1 MKKYINN
8 AAQNAN
14 QKVNEVFLF
23 RQMARALNTQT
34 SRSVFVKEAHAKM
47 YVKYQLDPK
56 RFAMLPGFNPIIKKV
71 ELGDLI
77 ILTYDDQVKL
87 FRISIMQ
94 AKYKSI
100 PYRNFLDLRMNL
112 YQWELLKYKPTLV
125 WSNHN
130 IPFNILNFQNLFKS
144 IASYG
149 IFYIDNYKNKI
160 DLLYAIPELLNDKN
174 PNMYPDINNSI
185 INTQKLPK
193 NKEYS
198 FGFQCPLGLNN
209 HPDSSCSRGFAP
221 QETISTCSID
231 TFKNEILNWRIG
243 VPILPGENAD
253 ILIWILG
260 ILKKLRND
268 FADNHTMQQI
278 IDDIL
283 REYSNGD
290 KNYIENLKI
299 PEHLPPLLFTCVN
312 HSPDEIKSNDLEDSS
327 SI

>member
-8 AAQNAN
+8 AAKNTN

-23 RQMARALNTQT
+23 RQMAKALNTQT
-34 SRSVFVKEAHAKM
+34 SHSVFVKEAHAKM

-56 RFAMLPGFNPIIKKV
+56 RFAMLPNFNPIIKKV

-77 ILTYDDQVKL
+77 ILTYDAQIKL
-87 FRISIMQ
+87 FRMSIMQ

-100 PYRNFLDLRMNL
+100 PYRNFLNLSMNL

-125 WSNHN
+125 WSNHD
-130 IPFNILNFQNLFKS
+130 IPFNILNFQKKFLS

-149 IFYIDNYKNKI
+149 IFYIDNHKNEI

-185 INTQKLPK
+185 INDQKLPK
-193 NKEYS
+193 NKDYS

-209 HPDSSCSRGFAP
+209 QPASSCSLGFVP

-231 TFKNEILNWRIG
+231 VFKNEILNWRIG
-243 VPILPGENAD
+243 VPILPGENSN

-268 FADNHTMQQI
+268 FNDDPAIQQM

-290 KNYIENLKI
+290 KNYIENLKT
-299 PEHLPPLLFTCVN
+299 PEHLPPLLFTSVN
-312 HSPDEIKSNDLEDSS
+312 HSPDKVEINT
-327 SI
+327 